1 MSLPFDFYYSRTK
14 ENLQRINSCRIEFCT
29 FSLLMEAYLSR
40 INFSNRS
47 TTRAW
52 TVSKM
57 IANVWSD
64 IVGTSKKIRYSFVFA
79 RARWK
84 QMTMYIPRID
94 DESVFAHLFRGDT
107 CPIFQHVNVRK
118 YPRIFV
124 KTFHTNFFLEMRI
137 ETRRIIDVPSIH
149 VSFTIAILSIILL
162 LSLYLDY
169 TLSLLH
175 HTQRSP
181 RFLLQSFPI
190 NEKAPLTNSNF
201 HNQNCDHDL

>member
-1 MSLPFDFYYSRTK
+1 
-14 ENLQRINSCRIEFCT
+14 
-29 FSLLMEAYLSR
+29 MEAYLSR

-149 VSFTIAILSIILL
+149 VSFTIAILSNNSAFIAVFRYR
-162 LSLYLDY
+162 LYPFFIASHAKIV
-169 TLSLLH
+169 TLS
-175 HTQRSP
+175 SP
-181 RFLLQSFPI
+181 IF
-190 NEKAPLTNSNF
+190 SN
-201 HNQNCDHDL
+201 

>member
-1 MSLPFDFYYSRTK
+1 
-14 ENLQRINSCRIEFCT
+14 
-29 FSLLMEAYLSR
+29 MEAYLSR
-40 INFSNRS
+40 INFSNRG

-57 IANVWSD
+57 IASVWSD

-162 LSLYLDY
+162 LSLYLDIDY

-175 HTQRSP
+175 HTQRSS

-201 HNQNCDHDL
+201 HTIKITICK